1 MRSRY
6 LLELTTP
13 DVARYLGDGGDLALL
28 PLGPT
33 EMHGPHLPLGTDLYV
48 ARAVALRVAEA
59 ADGIVLPD
67 LAYNWS
73 GATDGFPGTLSI
85 EPELMQQMVAS
96 ILRKAMRMGFQRLVI
111 ISAHG
116 PNNAMLMPVARRF
129 FEVEGLP
136 VFVPN
141 LIRFDDPKMRGLFAQ
156 PDTFGGEGTMVL
168 GALHILG
175 QSGLYGEAEMRRAD
189 KAPELPASLR
199 RLQRAGTVGYL
210 FQDPRQHACPS
221 EAISLQR
228 GIEFIEGLI
237 PPIVAA
243 LDDLR
248 QYIGDLKTMKNSGT
262 WRA

>member
-13 DVARYLGDGGDLALL
+13 EVAKYLADGGDLALL
-28 PLGPT
+28 PTGPT

-48 ARAVALRVAEA
+48 ARAVALRVAEVA
-59 ADGIVLPD
+59 NGVVLPD

-96 ILRKAMRMGFQRLVI
+96 ILRKALRMGFQRLVV

-116 PNNAMLMPVARRF
+116 PNDAILMPVARRF
-129 FEVEGLP
+129 FEVEGVP
-136 VFVPN
+136 VFVPR
-141 LIRFDDPKMRGLFAQ
+141 LISFNDPKMRAIFAE

-168 GALHILG
+168 GALHVLG
-175 QSGLYGEAEMRRAD
+175 QPELYSEAEMRRAD
-189 KAPELPASLR
+189 HAPDMLASLR
-199 RLQRAGTVGYL
+199 RLGGAGTVGYF

-228 GIEFIEGLI
+228 GVEFIEGLI

-243 LDDLR
+243 LGDLS
-248 QYIGDLKTMKNSGT
+248 QYIADLKTMKNTGT
-262 WRA
+262 SRV